1 MKRYLPFVI
10 IAVVLAAA
18 IGTGAFMFRS
28 AQPQVSTPS
37 PSPTSTPVNPQVA
50 AAPKGVVTIEE
61 FGDYQCPPCGT
72 IHPDIKK
79 VKNEFGSSVR
89 LIFYQFP
96 LSQIHKN
103 ALDAAHAAM
112 AARLQGKFWEMH
124 DVLYE
129 NQKLWSDAPD
139 LRPFAAGYAQ
149 QLGLDMER
157 FRRDMD
163 SPQVDAAVSADLRR
177 GQSLGVTGTPTLFI
191 DGQQIE
197 NEKTT
202 LDNLRKIISQKLG
215 GN

>member
-18 IGTGAFMFRS
+18 IGAGAFMFRS
-28 AQPQVSTPS
+28 AQPQTSTPTA
-37 PSPTSTPVNPQVA
+37 SPTSTPANPQLA

-79 VKNEFGSSVR
+79 LKSEFGDRVR

-96 LSQIHKN
+96 LTQLHKN

-124 DVLYE
+124 NLLYE
-129 NQKLWSDAPD
+129 NQKLWEDLPD
-139 LRPFAAGYAQ
+139 LHPMAAGFAQ
-149 QLGLDMER
+149 QLGLDVER
-157 FRRDMD
+157 FKRDMD
-163 SPQVDAAVSADLRR
+163 SAQVDAAVSADMRR

-191 DGQQIE
+191 DGLQIE

-202 LDNLRKIISQKLG
+202 LNNLRQIINQRLG
-215 GN
+215 SR

>member
-1 MKRYLPFVI
+1 MKRYLPFAI
-10 IAVVLAAA
+10 IAFVLAAA
-18 IGTGAFMFRS
+18 IGAGAFMFRS
-28 AQPQVSTPS
+28 SQPEVSTPS
-37 PSPTSTPVNPQVA
+37 PSPTSTPANPQMA

-79 VKNEFGSSVR
+79 VKSEFGDRVR

-96 LSQIHKN
+96 LTQIHKN

-124 DVLYE
+124 DLLYE
-129 NQKLWSDAPD
+129 NQKLWEEMPD
-139 LRPFAAGYAQ
+139 LRPMAAGFAQ
-149 QLGLDMER
+149 KLGLDTER
-157 FRRDMD
+157 FKRDMD
-163 SPQVDAAVSADLRR
+163 SAQVDAAVSADLRR

-191 DGQQIE
+191 DGQLIE

-202 LDNLRKIISQKLG
+202 LNNLRQIINQKLG
-215 GN
+215 GR